1 MRNDKMIGVTAAA
14 LDADHSRG
22 HTKVIQSFAAARARA
37 ATRPRIHETVFSDGR
52 IGGVRSG
59 CDDRSVR
66 LVAERRGQAH
76 SALGHQQTLAAAQL
90 EVTLPD
96 VHVAVT
102 HSAVFEPQQY
112 LRTLWLGNLALRFLK
127 RFAPFDDVVA
137 QHLVSRS
144 RQKSHYSSA
153 NGEHLIN
160 LSHL

>member
-1 MRNDKMIGVTAAA
+1 MRNDKMIGVTAAT
-14 LDADHSRG
+14 LDADHSRR
-22 HTKVIQSFAAARARA
+22 HTKVIQSFAAARAPA
-37 ATRPRIHETVFSDGR
+37 AARPRIHETVFSDGR

-76 SALGHQQTLAAAQL
+76 AAAQL

-96 VHVAVT
+96 MHVAVT

-112 LRTLWLGNLALRFLK
+112 LRTLWLGYFALSFLK

-137 QHLVSRS
+137 QHLGSRS

-153 NGEHLIN
+153 NGEHLT
-160 LSHL
+160 